1 MENLINFEAI
11 PKDSAAY
18 TQLIEMIMTSDDV
31 THAEAIEVIES
42 KDRNEL
48 YGYLEEIFDAAEL
61 LYFRLSW
68 SNHNNDDE
76 FSIYKWG
83 SKFYLKHYGCCG
95 NDISGPY
102 DTAESIISKEDGYFS
117 GIFAEDDTTH
127 RLYVEGCGVNIGM
140 EGTLCDSD
148 PIKAH
153 EFYTKITH
161 RE

>member
-1 MENLINFEAI
+1 MEILINFEAI

-18 TQLIEMIMTSDDV
+18 VQLIEIIMTSDDV
-31 THAEAIEVIES
+31 THAEAIAVIES
-42 KDRNEL
+42 KDKNEL
-48 YGYLEEIFDAAEL
+48 CGYIEEIIDDEEL

-76 FSIYKWG
+76 FSIYKWDG
-83 SKFYLKHYGCCG
+83 KFYLKHNGCCG

-102 DTAESIISKEDGYFS
+102 VSAESIISKEDGYFS

-127 RLYVEGCGVNIGM
+127 RLYVEGSGVNIGM
-140 EGTLCDSD
+140 EGTLCESD
-148 PIKAH
+148 PQKAA

-161 RE
+161 RK